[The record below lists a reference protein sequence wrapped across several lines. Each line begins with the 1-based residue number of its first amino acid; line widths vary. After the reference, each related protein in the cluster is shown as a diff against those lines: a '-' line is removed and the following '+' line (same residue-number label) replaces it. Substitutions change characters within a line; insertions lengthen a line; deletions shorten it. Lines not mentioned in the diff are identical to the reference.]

1 MCPAINNKRN
11 DSEVYCVVTWRFISQ
26 VKATAKNQIT
36 LEGKCYG
43 FSKKKN
49 KLNIGCLI
57 PGCSGLELTN
67 FFTISTVLM

>member
-43 FSKKKN
+43 FSKKK
-49 KLNIGCLI
+49 KKTTEYWLPYTWMLR
-57 PGCSGLELTN
+57 T
-67 FFTISTVLM
+67 

>member
-43 FSKKKN
+43 FSKKN
-49 KLNIGCLI
+49 
-57 PGCSGLELTN
+57 TN
-67 FFTISTVLM
+67 